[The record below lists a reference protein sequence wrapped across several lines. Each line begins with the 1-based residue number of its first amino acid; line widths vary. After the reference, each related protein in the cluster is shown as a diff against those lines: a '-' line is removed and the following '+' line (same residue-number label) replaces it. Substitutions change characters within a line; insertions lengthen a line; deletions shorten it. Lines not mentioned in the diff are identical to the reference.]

1 MIDVIIVNWNSG
13 EYIKKCIDS
22 IFSTNNKNLINTIFI
37 IDNGSTDASL
47 NKVEL
52 NKKIKIIR
60 NKTNMGFSRACNQG
74 FKLSTSSYVL
84 LLNPDTQLL
93 NNTIADCITFMNQNT
108 ETDILGCQLLNDKR
122 EITPSCSRFPTAIG
136 VLSDSLGLSKIV
148 PSLFKPAIIL
158 TNWDHK
164 ESRYVDQ
171 LMGAFMFMRRSI
183 FEKIGYFDERF
194 FVYYEE
200 IDFSKRVAE
209 KGGKSFFNANIKAIH
224 SGQGT
229 TNSVKGLRLFLNLRS
244 RLQYA
249 KKHFNYGGYA
259 CVWLCTF
266 FIEPFTR
273 SLFLLLSGKIDEIS
287 DLFKGYKLLI
297 KNF

>member
-1 MIDVIIVNWNSG
+1 
-13 EYIKKCIDS
+13 
-22 IFSTNNKNLINTIFI
+22 
-37 IDNGSTDASL
+37 
-47 NKVEL
+47 
-52 NKKIKIIR
+52 
-60 NKTNMGFSRACNQG
+60 
-74 FKLSTSSYVL
+74 
-84 LLNPDTQLL
+84 
-93 NNTIADCITFMNQNT
+93 
-108 ETDILGCQLLNDKR
+108 
-122 EITPSCSRFPTAIG
+122 
-136 VLSDSLGLSKIV
+136 
-148 PSLFKPAIIL
+148 
-158 TNWDHK
+158 
-164 ESRYVDQ
+164 
-171 LMGAFMFMRRSI
+171 MGAFMFMRRSI

>member
-60 NKTNMGFSRACNQG
+60 NKTNMGFSKACNQG
-74 FKLSTSSYVL
+74 FKLSTCTYVL